1 MSRHDHADLGVGA
14 CQNQMSESERRETA
28 STCGFASWMITW
40 ARFYFDLI
48 SSVRELLEK
57 NSGTA
62 IVNMFQHDIWVVT
75 MCHNTLMTCQRVR
88 MLSCR
93 PHAVPAAAGPPPREV
108 SVPREV
114 REAREAREAG
124 SGWRCQTCQHVQI
137 LCRSCMK
144 LLHSVAKLS
153 EQNRDRDVCLELI
166 GWQKTFPIDPGRC
179 R

>member
-1 MSRHDHADLGVGA
+1 M
-14 CQNQMSESERRETA
+14 
-28 STCGFASWMITW
+28 
-40 ARFYFDLI
+40 
-48 SSVRELLEK
+48 RELLEK

-75 MCHNTLMTCQRVR
+75 MCHNMLMTCQRVR

-108 SVPREV
+108 SEPREV

-166 GWQKTFPIDPGRC
+166 G
-179 R
+179 